1 MKNKDV
7 VQKRKN
13 LKMNYTEDVLDY
25 ELIYNDREKQRVEKE
40 ADLMKKI

>member
-1 MKNKDV
+1 
-7 VQKRKN
+7 
-13 LKMNYTEDVLDY
+13 MNYSEDVLDY